1 MDYRLD
7 EIDRR
12 IIYELMC
19 DARNTS
25 APTIAEQVNVSPGTV
40 RNRIRQLEEHGI
52 IRGYTVGVDF
62 ERADGHL
69 TNLYICNA
77 PISERKPLAREASA
91 VPGVINVRELMTG
104 RRNLHILAVGEDTAA
119 LRRITRALSRLG
131 IEIEDETLVEAE
143 TNSPYRSFGPDDD
156 VPTTQ
161 ATDFI
166 SLTGDANVV
175 DVTVKADAPIVGKTL
190 AEAVRDETLDDDSL
204 VIAIERDDRVLTP
217 HGTTTIE
224 PDDIVTVLS
233 RSGDTD
239 RILKAFV
246 SSDERDVSTPDS
258 EDAERR

>member
-25 APTIAEQVNVSPGTV
+25 APTIAEQVNVSPGTI
-40 RNRIRQLEEHGI
+40 RNRISQLEEHGI
-52 IRGYTVGVDF
+52 IRGYTVGIDF

-69 TNLYICNA
+69 TNLYVCNA
-77 PISERKPLAREASA
+77 PVSERKPLAREASA

-119 LRRITRALSRLG
+119 LRRITRALSQLG

-143 TNSPYRSFGPDDD
+143 TDSPYSSFGPDDD
-156 VPTTQ
+156 VPAGE

-175 DVTVKADAPIVGKTL
+175 NVTVKDDVPIVGKTL
-190 AEAVRDETLDDDSL
+190 EEAVRRGLLDDDSL
-204 VIAIERDDRVLTP
+204 VIAIERDDRILTP

-239 RILKAFV
+239 SVLEAFV
-246 SSDERDVSTPDS
+246 SPSEGGASDPEAVDTR
-258 EDAERR
+258 